1 MFLEINPYSV
11 DNRKIEE
18 VISILKKGGVIVIPT
33 DTVYSFACDLNNKK
47 GLKKLAQLKGV
58 KLNKANFSLICY
70 DLSTLNEFTKP
81 IDRSTYKLLNKALP
95 GPYTFIL
102 NASNK
107 VPKLFDSNKKEIGIR
122 IPANDIA
129 RQIVLSLGNALAV
142 TSVHDEDEIIDYTND
157 PSEIFQRFEN
167 EVDLVI
173 DGGIGTLEPSTI
185 IDCTNG
191 EFEVIREGL
200 GTLDI
205 LN

>member
-1 MFLEINPYSV
+1 VYIEINPFSIDARQITEVV
-11 DNRKIEE
+11 DVLR
-18 VISILKKGGVIVIPT
+18 KGGVIVVPT

-47 GLKKLAQLKGV
+47 ALKKLAQLKNV

-81 IDRSTYKLLNKALP
+81 IDRSTYKVLNKALP

-102 NASNK
+102 TASNK

-129 RQIVLSLGNALAV
+129 RQIVLQLGNPLAV
-142 TSVHDEDEIIDYTND
+142 TSVHDEDEIITYTND

-173 DGGIGTLEPSTI
+173 DGGIGAIEASTI
-185 IDCTNG
+185 IDCTQG
-191 EFEVIREGL
+191 GFDVIREGL
-200 GTLDI
+200 GSLDI
-205 LN
+205 LT

>member
-1 MFLEINPYSV
+1 MFIEINPTSV
-11 DNRKIEE
+11 DSRKIAE
-18 VISILKKGGVIVIPT
+18 VVNTLQNGGVIVLPT

-47 GLKKLAQLKGV
+47 ALKKLAQLKGV
-58 KLNKANFSLICY
+58 KLNKANFSLVCY

-81 IDRSTYKLLNKALP
+81 IDRSTYKVLNKALP

-102 NASNK
+102 TASNK

-129 RQIVLSLGNALAV
+129 RQIVLALGNPLAV
-142 TSVHDEDEIIDYTND
+142 TSVLDEDAIITYTND

-173 DGGIGTLEPSTI
+173 DGGIGAIEASTI

-191 EFEVIREGL
+191 DFEVIREGL
-200 GTLDI
+200 GSLDI

>member
-1 MFLEINPYSV
+1 MFIEINPHSV
-11 DNRKIEE
+11 DQRKINE
-18 VISILKKGGVIVIPT
+18 VCTVLRKGGIIVVPT
-33 DTVYSFACDLNNKK
+33 DTVYSFACDLYNKK
-47 GLKKLAQLKGV
+47 ALNQLAQLKKV

-102 NASNK
+102 TASNK

-129 RQIVLSLGNALAV
+129 RQIVLELGNPLAV
-142 TSVHDEDEIIDYTND
+142 TSVHDEDEIIEYTND
-157 PSEIFQRFEN
+157 ATEIFQRFEKQ
-167 EVDLVI
+167 VAIVI
-173 DGGIGTLEPSTI
+173 DGGIGTLQPSTI
-185 IDCTNG
+185 IDCTDN
-191 EFEVIREGL
+191 EFSVIREGL
-200 GTLDI
+200 GSLDV